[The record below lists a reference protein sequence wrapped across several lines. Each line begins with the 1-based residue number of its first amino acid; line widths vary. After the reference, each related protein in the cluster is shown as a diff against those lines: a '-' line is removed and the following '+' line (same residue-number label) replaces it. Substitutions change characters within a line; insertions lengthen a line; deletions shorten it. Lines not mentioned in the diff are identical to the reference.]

1 MAGHRENPE
10 ERLLSAAF
18 SEERL
23 DDGGAV
29 SGQNA
34 GGDFY
39 PVVEAGVGEDF
50 EAGTDG
56 TAFGIVGA
64 EDKARDAGLDE
75 GARAHA
81 AGLNGD
87 VQRSI
92 RKAVVAKPAGRFS
105 QTDDFGVGGGVAIA
119 NGAIAR
125 TGKDLAVVDE
135 QGADGDFA
143 GLVSGTRFSECFL
156 HELDVNIHRR
166 RENNMRKRVE
176 TKLTNCWVE
185 GGTRH
190 EENRRGQRTE
200 ALTRRSS
207 GIEKKEIKAVA

>member
-1 MAGHRENPE
+1 M
-10 ERLLSAAF
+10 LTAAF
-18 SEERL
+18 SEETL

-39 PVVEAGVGEDF
+39 LVVEPRVGEDF
-50 EAGTDG
+50 EAGADG
-56 TAFGIVGA
+56 AAFGIVGA

-75 GARAHA
+75 GTRAHTA
-81 AGLNGD
+81 RLNGD
-87 VQRSI
+87 VEGGI

-105 QTDDFGVGGGVAIA
+105 QTDDFSVGSGVAIA
-119 NGAIAR
+119 HGAIAR

-143 GLVSGTRFSECFL
+143 GLGSGTRFSECFL

-166 RENNMRKRVE
+166 RENNMRKRGGS
-176 TKLTNCWVE
+176 KLTNCWVE

-190 EENRRGQRTE
+190 EENKEGRERRH
-200 ALTRRSS
+200 
-207 GIEKKEIKAVA
+207 

>member
-1 MAGHRENPE
+1 M
-10 ERLLSAAF
+10 LTAAF
-18 SEERL
+18 SEETL

-39 PVVEAGVGEDF
+39 LVVEPRVGEDF
-50 EAGTDG
+50 EAGADG
-56 TAFGIVGA
+56 AAFGIVGA

-75 GARAHA
+75 GARAHT

-87 VQRSI
+87 VERGI
-92 RKAVVAKPAGRFS
+92 GKAVVAKPAGRFS
-105 QTDDFGVGGGVAIA
+105 QTDNFGVGGGVAIA
-119 NGAIAR
+119 HGAIAR

-143 GLVSGTRFSECFL
+143 GLGSGTRFSECFL

-166 RENNMRKRVE
+166 RENNMRKRGE

-190 EENRRGQRTE
+190 EENKEGRERRH
-200 ALTRRSS
+200 
-207 GIEKKEIKAVA
+207 

>member
-34 GGDFY
+34 GSDFY

-119 NGAIAR
+119 HGAIAR

-190 EENRRGQRTE
+190 EENRRERRTE